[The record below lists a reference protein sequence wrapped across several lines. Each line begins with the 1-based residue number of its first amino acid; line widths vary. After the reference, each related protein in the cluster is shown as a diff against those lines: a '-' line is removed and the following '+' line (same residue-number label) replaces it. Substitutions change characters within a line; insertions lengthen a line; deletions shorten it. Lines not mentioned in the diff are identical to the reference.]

1 VVPGEGGC
9 DGASG
14 AAHCHWR
21 GPVPFSLPAHCTCVQ
36 KPAHFYLPLVLVGPP
51 ALSRGLLPP
60 QSPTRPLPGQRPD
73 EPMSLTLRLT
83 NFPRST
89 CWNWGRGCD
98 QARKRSKQ
106 APAAAVRVKGPAL
119 PQGACLDRP
128 RQLALHTR
136 GLGMLFSP
144 GRKIWCDLMRRRT
157 VQGKAGSRERSADC
171 TACVPILSHASGGWR
186 LLVAGPSSWRV
197 DSRETGP
204 MSAPLQQPLFALQQH
219 ETLWPACFF

>member
-1 VVPGEGGC
+1 MRAPCQDDITLAPLPPPPTVSRHGLVTQTPSWLPSLMRVSACRVPC
-9 DGASG
+9 GAG
-14 AAHCHWR
+14 RGRLRWCIWR
-21 GPVPFSLPAHCTCVQ
+21 GALPLARASAILFAGPLHLCTE
-36 KPAHFYLPLVLVGPP
+36 AGAFYLPLVLVGPP

-128 RQLALHTR
+128 RQLALHAR
-136 GLGMLFSP
+136 GLGMRFSP

-157 VQGKAGSRERSADC
+157 LQGKAGSRERSAD
-171 TACVPILSHASGGWR
+171 SHSMRA
-186 LLVAGPSSWRV
+186 
-197 DSRETGP
+197 
-204 MSAPLQQPLFALQQH
+204 
-219 ETLWPACFF
+219 